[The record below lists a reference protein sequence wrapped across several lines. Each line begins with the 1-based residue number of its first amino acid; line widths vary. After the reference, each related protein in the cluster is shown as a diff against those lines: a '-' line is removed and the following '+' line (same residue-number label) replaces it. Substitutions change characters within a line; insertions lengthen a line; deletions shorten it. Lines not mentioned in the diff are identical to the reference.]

1 MHIKEEESGYYMEKI
16 RKNGP
21 LISVHHPKLA
31 MMSMLLGAFVGM
43 FSETSLN
50 IALPTL
56 VQALQVNTGTI
67 QWLVTGYM
75 LVIGIVLP
83 LSSLLNRWF
92 TTRQVIIFALS
103 DFIIG
108 AAISALG
115 SSFAVVLVG
124 RMIQGIGTGLI
135 LPLMFA
141 VVMQIFP
148 PQKIGAVMG
157 MCALVI
163 MFAPAV
169 GSTLTGLILGKL
181 SWNWIFWLF
190 IPFLAIALLFAITS
204 LENVGN
210 ITRPHVDGLS
220 IVESAI
226 GCSGLV
232 IGASLSSRFGWLS
245 VPVITALATGVVVLA
260 FYTHRQLHLAEPI
273 LNLRIFKHRAF
284 AIGTGLVMLD
294 FGIILSSMYL
304 LPMYIQNGLLLLVAM
319 AGMIMLPGGV
329 RNAITSAVAGR
340 LYDNVVGAKRPA
352 LVGVVL
358 ALVGVLMLLTTS
370 TRTTVTFVIA
380 AHVIL
385 MIGCP
390 LFMALSQTSALNAL
404 PGISSNDGSKILN
417 TMQQIVGAV
426 ATAVATTLL
435 ELGRQGTAGTAAA
448 RFTTGAHYGFCF
460 TLILAIIAF
469 VFVINDSGTRKS
481 KIILAINYK
490 IN

>member
-16 RKNGP
+16 RNNGP

-31 MMSMLLGAFVGM
+31 MVSMMLGAFVGM

-56 VQALQVNTGTI
+56 MQALQVNTGTI

-83 LSSLLNRWF
+83 LSSLINRWF

-169 GSTLTGLILGKL
+169 GPTLTGLILGKL

-190 IPFLAIALLFAITS
+190 IPFLAIALLFAIAS

-210 ITRPHVDGLS
+210 VTRPHVDGLS

-245 VPVITALATGVVVLA
+245 VPVIVALTIGVAVLT

-284 AIGTGLVMLD
+284 TIGTGLVMLD

-304 LPMYIQNGLLLLVAM
+304 LPMYIQNGLLLPVAM
-319 AGMIMLPGGV
+319 AGIIMLPGGV
-329 RNAITSAVAGR
+329 VNAITSAVAGR
-340 LYDNVVGAKRPA
+340 LYDNVGAKRPA

-370 TRTTVTFVIA
+370 TRTTVAFVIA

-390 LFMALSQTSALNAL
+390 LFMAPSQTSALNAL
-404 PGISSNDGSKILN
+404 PGISSNDGSTILN
-417 TMQQIVGAV
+417 TMQQVVGAV
-426 ATAVATTLL
+426 ATAVATSLL
-435 ELGRQGTAGTAAA
+435 ELGRRGTAGTAAA

-469 VFVINDSGTRKS
+469 VFVLMIREPENQK
-481 KIILAINYK
+481 
-490 IN
+490 

>member
-31 MMSMLLGAFVGM
+31 MVSMLLGAFVGM

-56 VQALQVNTGTI
+56 MQALQVNTGTI

-83 LSSLLNRWF
+83 LSSLINRWF

-169 GSTLTGLILGKL
+169 GPTLTGLILGKL

-190 IPFLAIALLFAITS
+190 IPFLAIALLFAIAS

-210 ITRPHVDGLS
+210 VTRPHVDGLS

-245 VPVITALATGVVVLA
+245 VPVITALATGVVVLT
-260 FYTHRQLHLAEPI
+260 FYAHRQLHLAEPI

-284 AIGTGLVMLD
+284 TIGTELVMLD

-304 LPMYIQNGLLLLVAM
+304 LPMYIQNGLLLPVAM

-329 RNAITSAVAGR
+329 VNAITSAVAGR
-340 LYDNVVGAKRPA
+340 LYDNVGAKRPA

-370 TRTTVTFVIA
+370 TRTTVAFVIA
-380 AHVIL
+380 AHIIL

-390 LFMALSQTSALNAL
+390 LFMAPSQTSALNAL
-404 PGISSNDGSKILN
+404 PGILSNDGSTILN
-417 TMQQIVGAV
+417 TMQQVVGAV
-426 ATAVATTLL
+426 ATAVATSLL
-435 ELGRQGTAGTAAA
+435 ELGRRGTAGTAAA
-448 RFTTGAHYGFCF
+448 RFTTGAHYGFYF

-469 VFVINDSGTRKS
+469 VFVLMIREPENQK
-481 KIILAINYK
+481 
-490 IN
+490 

>member
-1 MHIKEEESGYYMEKI
+1 MEKI

-31 MMSMLLGAFVGM
+31 MVSMLLGAFVGM

-83 LSSLLNRWF
+83 LSSLINRWF

-108 AAISALG
+108 AAISTLG

-210 ITRPHVDGLS
+210 VTRPHVDGLS

-226 GCSGLV
+226 GCSGVV

-245 VPVITALATGVVVLA
+245 VPVITALATGVVVLT

-284 AIGTGLVMLD
+284 AIGTGSVMLD

-304 LPMYIQNGLLLLVAM
+304 LPMYIQNGLLLPVAM

-329 RNAITSAVAGR
+329 VNAITSAVAGR
-340 LYDNVVGAKRPA
+340 LYDNVGAKRPA
-352 LVGVVL
+352 LVGIVL

-390 LFMALSQTSALNAL
+390 LFMAPSQTSALNAL
-404 PGISSNDGSKILN
+404 PGISSNDGSTILN

-426 ATAVATTLL
+426 ATAVATSLL
-435 ELGRQGTAGTAAA
+435 ELGRRGTAGTAAA

>member
-210 ITRPHVDGLS
+210 ITCPHVDGLS

-329 RNAITSAVAGR
+329 RNAITSAVAGH
-340 LYDNVVGAKRPA
+340 LYDNVGAKRPA

-426 ATAVATTLL
+426 ATAVATSLL
-435 ELGRQGTAGTAAA
+435 ELGRRGTAGTAAA

>member
-1 MHIKEEESGYYMEKI
+1 MEKI

-426 ATAVATTLL
+426 ATAVATSLL

>member
-1 MHIKEEESGYYMEKI
+1 MRIKEEKSGYYMEKI

-340 LYDNVVGAKRPA
+340 LYDNVGAKRPA

-426 ATAVATTLL
+426 ATAVATSLL
-435 ELGRQGTAGTAAA
+435 ELGRRGTAGTAAA

-460 TLILAIIAF
+460 TLILAIITF

>member
-1 MHIKEEESGYYMEKI
+1 MEKI

>member
-1 MHIKEEESGYYMEKI
+1 MRIKEEKSGYYMEKI

-31 MMSMLLGAFVGM
+31 MVSMLLGAFVGM

-83 LSSLLNRWF
+83 LSSLINRWF

-108 AAISALG
+108 AAISTLG

-245 VPVITALATGVVVLA
+245 VPVITALATGVVVLT

-284 AIGTGLVMLD
+284 AIGTGSVMLD

-304 LPMYIQNGLLLLVAM
+304 LPMYVQNGLLLPVTM

-329 RNAITSAVAGR
+329 TNAITSAVAGR
-340 LYDNVVGAKRPA
+340 LYDNVGAKRPA
-352 LVGVVL
+352 LVGIVL

-390 LFMALSQTSALNAL
+390 LFMAPSQTSALNAL
-404 PGISSNDGSKILN
+404 PGISSNDGSTILN

-426 ATAVATTLL
+426 ATAVATSLL
-435 ELGRQGTAGTAAA
+435 ELGRRGTAGTAAA

-460 TLILAIIAF
+460 TLILAIITF

>member
-210 ITRPHVDGLS
+210 ITCPHVDGLS

-340 LYDNVVGAKRPA
+340 LYDNVGAKRPA

-426 ATAVATTLL
+426 ATAVATSLL